1 MRAISPLRRW
11 LAALDREAW
20 TRFFIGLG
28 GLVIAFGSAMLSTAF
43 RDEGNLLATAIT
55 ASLALLTAGIVGVA
69 TIPYLARR
77 VAVERLRFVMH
88 YELTREGLIYL
99 IACIIIA
106 VAALNTGNNLLFVIV
121 AAMLAAILVSG
132 IFSTLMLLN
141 IGLEVIVPEH
151 VFARK
156 SVLGTIAVRNH
167 GRFSA
172 FSLHV
177 IPGKEKRRRKEKP
190 RAIPA
195 ILSAPVYFPKVT
207 GKRTEIKNV
216 MLSFE
221 RRGRYRQ
228 NKFGI
233 ATRFPFSFLKKT
245 RVIPLRREITVLPPV
260 DTTDELLESLPMILG
275 EFESFLPGRGHDL
288 YRIREYSP
296 GDPARHIDWKS
307 SAKAGGMMVRE
318 FAREDER
325 SVRIVFDNPAP
336 GALTDEE
343 YERGIE
349 LAASLAWHFA
359 NHSVS
364 LSYMAPDYEGS
375 GEVLNF
381 LKYLALLQPGKKQ
394 LLISEI
400 PVTSA
405 NNLMLTARAPGS
417 IPEPLW
423 ASSYVVF
430 LRSKKNEKG

>member
-1 MRAISPLRRW
+1 MRVIALLRRW
-11 LAALDREAW
+11 LSTLDREAW

-43 RDEGNLLATAIT
+43 RDEGNVLATAIT
-55 ASLALLTAGIVGVA
+55 ASLALITAGIVGVT
-69 TIPYLARR
+69 TIPYLAKR
-77 VAVERLRFVMH
+77 VALERLRFAMR
-88 YELTREGLIYL
+88 YELTREGLVYL

-106 VAALNTGNNLLFVIV
+106 VAALNTGNNLLFIIV

-132 IFSTLMLLN
+132 ISSTLMLLN
-141 IGLEVIVPEH
+141 MSLDVIVPEH
-151 VFARK
+151 VFARN
-156 SVLGTIAVRNH
+156 SLLATIAVRNH
-167 GRFSA
+167 ARFSA

-177 IPGKEKRRRKEKP
+177 IPARERRRKG
-190 RAIPA
+190 RNVSSSSG
-195 ILSAPVYFPKVT
+195 LLNTSVYFPRLAAN
-207 GKRTEIKNV
+207 RTEIKNV
-216 MLSFE
+216 TLCFE

-228 NKFGI
+228 NEFGI

-245 RVIPLRREITVLPPV
+245 RIISLRREITVLPPV

-307 SAKAGGMMVRE
+307 SAKAGSMMVRE

-336 GALTDEE
+336 GVLTEPE

-359 NHSVS
+359 NQSVA
-364 LSYMAPDYEGS
+364 LSFMAPDYDGS
-375 GEVLNF
+375 EQVLSF
-381 LKYLALLQPGKKQ
+381 LKYLALIQPGTKQ
-394 LLISEI
+394 LSISEI

-430 LRSKKNEKG
+430 LRAKKNEIR